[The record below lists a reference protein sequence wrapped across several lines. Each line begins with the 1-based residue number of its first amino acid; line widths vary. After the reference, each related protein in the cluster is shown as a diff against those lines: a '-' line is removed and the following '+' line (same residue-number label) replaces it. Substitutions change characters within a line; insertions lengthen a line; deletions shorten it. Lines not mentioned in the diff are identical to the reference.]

1 MRLTMDEFAELE
13 EELSA
18 GIMTTSKSTKRS
30 SIKTKFGDTNEV
42 QSLFQNII
50 ANTSIPDVEELDS
63 KKITR
68 GGRNWKL
75 ILPAIFGGGIFLGI
89 VIFFDIIAFKGSN
102 QNIILTMFFALILI
116 PFNLFAIAC
125 LGFGLGEIINPSN
138 TLQEV
143 LVQTWYDRSKR
154 LILIIRYIY
163 DVEDEELPLNS
174 TVEVWY
180 KFDDNGI
187 SQLESPSDVG
197 EFLTFLGLCC
207 LLPILLAL
215 LFIMYFDG
223 NNDQYENLEPN
234 SNNEIH
240 HHHHH
245 GGGGLFGGV
254 YFGSPWYRRP
264 WFHRRRSRRI
274 YGGRGGIRFGG
285 IRRSGGGG
293 RRSGGRSRRS
303 GGGSRRSG
311 GRSRRSGG
319 GRRSR

>member
-1 MRLTMDEFAELE
+1 MDEFAELE

-30 SIKTKFGDTNEV
+30 SIKTKFGDKNEV

-125 LGFGLGEIINPSN
+125 LGLGLVEIIKPSK

-143 LVQTWYDRSKR
+143 LLQTWYDRSKK
-154 LILIIRYIY
+154 LVLIIRYIY
-163 DVEDEELPLNS
+163 DVEDEELHDAELMTYCYVSDNHFIRILFEKPYS
-174 TVEVWY
+174 GEVE
-180 KFDDNGI
+180 
-187 SQLESPSDVG
+187 
-197 EFLTFLGLCC
+197 
-207 LLPILLAL
+207 
-215 LFIMYFDG
+215 
-223 NNDQYENLEPN
+223 
-234 SNNEIH
+234 
-240 HHHHH
+240 
-245 GGGGLFGGV
+245 
-254 YFGSPWYRRP
+254 
-264 WFHRRRSRRI
+264 
-274 YGGRGGIRFGG
+274 RGGIASRP
-285 IRRSGGGG
+285 GG
-293 RRSGGRSRRS
+293 RMVCICKNGNKQSMVSVLASFSFSHKTPAKQSAKYYSEEFGIPFLGFIETKSLPKS
-303 GGGSRRSG
+303 PLYDQ
-311 GRSRRSGG
+311 
-319 GRRSR
+319 